1 MRYFSGLLFLLFLL
15 TSCKEERKKQEEVL
29 PSNSIFNLSTQWQ
42 NQKGNNLQLKDLHGK
57 TLVVVMIYTSCK
69 TACPI
74 LVSKMKSI
82 ESKIDR
88 NDIDKVSLVLVSID
102 PETDTPTRLAEF
114 ARTNKMEAPQWIF
127 LTSNKDATQEFAN
140 VLSMKYKRISPID
153 FSHSNIISVFSP
165 NGQLVSQEE
174 GSEINVDK
182 VVATVTKTVK
192 SNS

>member
-1 MRYFSGLLFLLFLL
+1 MKYYNYLLIALLMLA
-15 TSCKEERKKQEEVL
+15 SCKEKSKQSETI
-29 PSNSIFNLSTQWQ
+29 PSNSIFNLSTEWQ
-42 NQKGNNLQLKDLHGK
+42 NQKGETLQLKNLQGK

-74 LVSKMKSI
+74 LVAKMKTI
-82 ESKIDR
+82 EEKIDR
-88 NDIDKVSLVLVSID
+88 KDIEKVSLVLVSID

-114 ARTNKMEAPQWIF
+114 AKINKMDAPQWVF

-153 FSHSNIISVFSP
+153 FSHSNIISIFKP

-174 GSEINVDK
+174 GSEINVEK
-182 VVATVTKTVK
+182 VVTTVTKTVK

>member
-1 MRYFSGLLFLLFLL
+1 MRYLNYLLIVILILA
-15 TSCKEERKKQEEVL
+15 SCKEKAKQPEAL
-29 PSNSIFNLSTQWQ
+29 PSNSIFNLSTEWQ
-42 NQKGNNLQLKDLHGK
+42 NQKGETLQLKNLQGK

-74 LVSKMKSI
+74 LVAKMKTI
-82 ESKIDR
+82 EEKISR
-88 NDIDKVSLVLVSID
+88 SDIEKVSLVLVSID

-114 ARTNKMEAPQWIF
+114 AKTNKMDAPQWTF

-153 FSHSNIISVFSP
+153 FSHSNIISIFKP

-174 GSEINVDK
+174 GSEINVEK
-182 VVATVTKTVK
+182 VVATVAKTVK